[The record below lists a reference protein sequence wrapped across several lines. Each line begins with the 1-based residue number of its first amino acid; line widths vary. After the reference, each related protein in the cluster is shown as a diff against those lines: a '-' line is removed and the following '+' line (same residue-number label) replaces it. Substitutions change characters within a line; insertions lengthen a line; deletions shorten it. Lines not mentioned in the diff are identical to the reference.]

1 MIAIF
6 RRIRKKLA
14 DENKPVKYARYA
26 FGEIILVVIGILIA
40 LQINNW
46 NQSQKELNKEIQLYS
61 EIYVDLKDE
70 SLRIEGHIEEV
81 NKYQKLHF
89 HIYNESKGKAQY
101 DPDQYYNFLHWIHRY
116 HMFFNEKY
124 ALILGTISNGNVQDR
139 LKYYLNQERITNDAV
154 SEWNEYKLHIVRPF
168 LSSHDINN
176 SEAFFSTQNPDFT
189 ALTRMEFIEHSQLK
203 KMYGSMEFDQLF
215 FDLRFKTSWM
225 LQNLIWLK
233 GSNKD
238 FIEIIEDE
246 LILHNNTDIITH
258 WEEIEKY
265 IDLVNEAD
273 NFYDTKEY
281 LKSANKYK
289 EAFEIKEPGSGDRY
303 AAICSFA
310 LAEDIESAFY
320 HLFILVNGTSD
331 YSYDDWPLRDSD
343 LDILHHDKRWD
354 EFTLILE
361 SNMKKQKPEN
371 NQ

>member
-1 MIAIF
+1 
-6 RRIRKKLA
+6 
-14 DENKPVKYARYA
+14 
-26 FGEIILVVIGILIA
+26 
-40 LQINNW
+40 
-46 NQSQKELNKEIQLYS
+46 
-61 EIYVDLKDE
+61 
-70 SLRIEGHIEEV
+70 
-81 NKYQKLHF
+81 
-89 HIYNESKGKAQY
+89 
-101 DPDQYYNFLHWIHRY
+101 
-116 HMFFNEKY
+116 
-124 ALILGTISNGNVQDR
+124 
-139 LKYYLNQERITNDAV
+139 
-154 SEWNEYKLHIVRPF
+154 
-168 LSSHDINN
+168 
-176 SEAFFSTQNPDFT
+176 
-189 ALTRMEFIEHSQLK
+189 
-203 KMYGSMEFDQLF
+203 MYGSMEFDQLF

-233 GSNKD
+233 GSNNE
-238 FIEIIEDE
+238 FTEIIEDE
-246 LILHNNTDIITH
+246 LILHNTTDIITH

-273 NFYDTKEY
+273 NFYETKEY

-361 SNMKKQKPEN
+361 SNMKKQKNESE
-371 NQ
+371 Q